1 MAKEPHVSEVWAL
14 MNRATSRNDFSDQI
28 LADQEA
34 MSRMQDEGGGSETT
48 EVPLT
53 VNEPAPKIMVPA
65 DQDSSPLIALFRDPA
80 SAEAALKQLR
90 AFGIENASI
99 GVACSDAVI
108 LSPAND
114 PNTYRATGKA
124 PGGYEFDDRV
134 LPDSFRAVSPRETSA
149 TPNSSGYD
157 AGFEADQYHQPL
169 HHVMVSVH
177 VESDQRQ
184 PVRDLLI
191 RAGAAN

>member
-1 MAKEPHVSEVWAL
+1 MAKGSHVSEVWAL
-14 MNRATSRNDFSDQI
+14 MTKAISRSDFADQI

-34 MSRMQDEGGGSETT
+34 MSRMQDEGGTSETV
-48 EVPLT
+48 EVLPT
-53 VNEPAPKIMVPA
+53 MKKPAPKTTVPA
-65 DQDSSPLIALFRDPA
+65 HRDSSPIIALFRDPA

-114 PNTYRATGKA
+114 PNTYRATGEA
-124 PGGYEFDDRV
+124 PRGYEFDDPV
-134 LPDSFRAVSPRETSA
+134 LPDSFRAFLRRETPA

-157 AGFEADQYHQPL
+157 GSFEADQYHHPQ
-169 HHVMVSVH
+169 HHVMVSVQ
-177 VESDQRQ
+177 VDSDQRQ

>member
-1 MAKEPHVSEVWAL
+1 MAEEPHVSEVWAL
-14 MNRATSRNDFSDQI
+14 MTRATSKSDFADQI

-34 MSRMQDEGGGSETT
+34 MSRMQDEGGSSETL
-48 EVPLT
+48 EISPHVKKL
-53 VNEPAPKIMVPA
+53 APNTTVPA
-65 DQDSSPLIALFRDPA
+65 KQDSSPLIALFRDPA

-114 PNTYRATGKA
+114 PNTYRATGEA
-124 PGGYEFDDRV
+124 PDGYEFEDPV
-134 LPDSFRAVSPRETSA
+134 LPDSFRAQSRRETPV

-157 AGFEADQYHQPL
+157 GNFEADQYHQPL

-177 VESDQRQ
+177 VEKDQRQ

>member
-1 MAKEPHVSEVWAL
+1 MAKDSHVSEVWAL
-14 MNRATSRNDFSDQI
+14 MTRVTSSNDFADQI

-34 MSRMQDEGGGSETT
+34 MSRMQDEGGTSETV
-48 EVPLT
+48 EVLPT
-53 VNEPAPKIMVPA
+53 IKKPVPKTTVPA
-65 DQDSSPLIALFRDPA
+65 QQDSSPIIALFRDPG
-80 SAEAALKQLR
+80 SADAALKELR
-90 AFGIENASI
+90 AFGIENESI
-99 GVACSDAVI
+99 GVAYSNEVI

-124 PGGYEFDDRV
+124 PDGHEFEDPI
-134 LPDSFRAVSPRETSA
+134 LPDSFRAPSHRRTPA

-157 AGFEADQYHQPL
+157 GSFEADQYHNPQ
-169 HHVMVSVH
+169 HHVMVSVQ

-191 RAGAAN
+191 SAGAAS

>member
-1 MAKEPHVSEVWAL
+1 MTRPARKS
-14 MNRATSRNDFSDQI
+14 DFADQI

-34 MSRMQDEGGGSETT
+34 MSRMQDEGGSSETLEALPPRKKLAPET
-48 EVPLT
+48 T
-53 VNEPAPKIMVPA
+53 APAA
-65 DQDSSPLIALFRDPA
+65 QDSSPIIALFRDPA
-80 SAEAALKQLR
+80 TAEAALKQLR

-99 GVACSDAVI
+99 GVACSDAVV

-124 PGGYEFDDRV
+124 PDGYEFDDRV
-134 LPDSFRAVSPRETSA
+134 LPDSFRAASHGETPA
-149 TPNSSGYD
+149 TPNSAGYD
-157 AGFEADQYHQPL
+157 GSFEADQYHQPL
-169 HHVMVSVH
+169 HHVMVSVQ
-177 VESDQRQ
+177 VESGQRQ

>member
-1 MAKEPHVSEVWAL
+1 MT
-14 MNRATSRNDFSDQI
+14 RATSKSDFAHQI

-34 MSRMQDEGGGSETT
+34 MSRMQDEGGGSETL
-48 EVPLT
+48 EALPLRKKL
-53 VNEPAPKIMVPA
+53 EPKTTSA
-65 DQDSSPLIALFRDPA
+65 QDASPIIALFRDPA
-80 SAEAALKQLR
+80 SAEAALQQLR

-99 GVACSDAVI
+99 GVACSDAVV

-124 PGGYEFDDRV
+124 PDGYEFDDRV
-134 LPDSFRAVSPRETSA
+134 LPDSFRAVLRRETPA
-149 TPNSSGYD
+149 TPNSARYD
-157 AGFEADQYHQPL
+157 GSFEADQYHQPL
-169 HHVMVSVH
+169 HHVMVSVQ
-177 VESDQRQ
+177 VDSGQRQ

>member
-1 MAKEPHVSEVWAL
+1 MTRGT
-14 MNRATSRNDFSDQI
+14 NRNDFSDQI

-34 MSRMQDEGGGSETT
+34 MSRMQDEGGTSETV
-48 EVPLT
+48 EVLHT
-53 VNEPAPKIMVPA
+53 VKEPAPKTTVPA
-65 DQDSSPLIALFRDPA
+65 DQDSSPIIALFRDPA

-114 PNTYRATGKA
+114 PNTYRATGEA
-124 PGGYEFDDRV
+124 PGGYEFDDPV
-134 LPDSFRAVSPRETSA
+134 LPDSFRALSRRETPA
-149 TPNSSGYD
+149 TPNSAGYD
-157 AGFEADQYHQPL
+157 GSFEADQYHHPQ

-177 VESDQRQ
+177 VENDQRQ

>member
-1 MAKEPHVSEVWAL
+1 MAEEPHVSEVWAL
-14 MNRATSRNDFSDQI
+14 MNRVKSKNDFSDQI

-34 MSRMQDEGGGSETT
+34 MSRMQDEGGGSETV
-48 EVPLT
+48 E
-53 VNEPAPKIMVPA
+53 APKTVVENEEKAMARA
-65 DQDSSPLIALFRDPA
+65 DHDSSPLIALFRDPA

-114 PNTYRATGKA
+114 PNTYRATGEA
-124 PGGYEFDDRV
+124 PDGYEFEDPV
-134 LPDSFRAVSPRETSA
+134 LPDSFRAQSRRETPV
-149 TPNSSGYD
+149 TPNSSGYN
-157 AGFEADQYHQPL
+157 GNFEADQYHQPL

-177 VESDQRQ
+177 VEKDQRQ